1 MKASK
6 KVVRQKQ
13 RQASSKI
20 RESKYN
26 IIMESAEF
34 NQHLFYKLI
43 REQRSTGQTDTDII
57 VIDDMILNTDEMIL
71 NGLNAHFERLST
83 PVLKKEKDP
92 KIAGNYRGIAVT
104 PVLSM
109 ILETL
114 REKAYRTYL
123 FRNSKPVA
131 TRIY

>member
-57 VIDDMILNTDEMIL
+57 VIDDMILNTGEMIL
-71 NGLNAHFERLST
+71 NRWNAHFERLST

-92 KIAGNYRGIAVT
+92 KIAGHYRGIAVT

-114 REKAYRTYL
+114 REKAYGTYL